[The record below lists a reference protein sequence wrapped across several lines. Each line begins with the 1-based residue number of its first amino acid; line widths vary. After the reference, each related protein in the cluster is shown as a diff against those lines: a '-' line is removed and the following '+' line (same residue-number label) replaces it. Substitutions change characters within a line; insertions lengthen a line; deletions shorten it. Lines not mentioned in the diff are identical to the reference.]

1 MHKPVLGVLG
11 GVGPLATAY
20 FMELVIK
27 KTPAERDQDN
37 IPMIVFNDPQIPDRT
52 AYILDHANPDPLPE
66 MKRVVLWLERAGA
79 DYIAIPCNTAHYFY
93 EQIAEEASVPVLNIM
108 RETTARIVETH
119 GHQATIGLLATD
131 GTLSSGV
138 FQSYLA
144 DAGLSVMAP
153 DEEDQRSIVMPLIYD
168 RIKRNLPYDP
178 MPLLD
183 LARRMHDNGCD
194 AVIVGCTELSVV
206 YQDLANPPAYLIDAM
221 DVLADRCV
229 SFYLERRPANRPRT
243 DVRMPASGNL
253 SATAGAKVTNME
265 TIPAPAI

>member
-27 KTPAERDQDN
+27 KTPASCDQDN

-52 AYILDHANPDPLPE
+52 AYILDGGNPNPLPE
-66 MKRVVLWLERAGA
+66 MTRVVLWLERAGA
-79 DYIAIPCNTAHYFY
+79 DFIAIPCNTAHYFY
-93 EQIAEEASVPVLNIM
+93 EQIAESATVPVLNIM
-108 RETTARIVETH
+108 RETTARIVEMH
-119 GHQATIGLLATD
+119 GEHATIGLLATD

-138 FQSYLA
+138 FQSYLS

-153 DEEDQRSIVMPLIYD
+153 IYD
-168 RIKRNLPYDP
+168 RVKRNLPYDP
-178 MPLLD
+178 TAFLD
-183 LARRMHDNGCD
+183 LARRMHENGCD

-206 YQDLANPPAYLIDAM
+206 YQDLTHKPDYLIDSM

-229 SFYLERRPANRPRT
+229 SYYLEHHR
-243 DVRMPASGNL
+243 
-253 SATAGAKVTNME
+253 
-265 TIPAPAI
+265 

>member
-27 KTPAERDQDN
+27 RTPAMCDQDN

-52 AYILDHANPDPLPE
+52 AYILDRTKPDPLPE
-66 MKRVVLWLERAGA
+66 MVKVVRWLEDAGA

-93 EQIAEEASVPVLNIM
+93 DAIAERAHVPVMNIM
-108 RETTARIVETH
+108 KETSARIRETVDAGGRV
-119 GHQATIGLLATD
+119 GLLATD

-138 FQSYLA
+138 FQHYLSEA
-144 DAGLSVMAP
+144 RLTVVAP
-153 DEEDQRSIVMPLIYD
+153 TEREQRGVVMPLIYD
-168 RIKRNLPYDP
+168 RVKRNLPYDP
-178 MPLLD
+178 EPLLQV
-183 LARRMHDNGCD
+183 ARRLHEEEGCG

-206 YQDLANPPAYLIDAM
+206 YQDLDEKPSYLVDAM

-229 SFYLERRPANRPRT
+229 SRYLAERERVEAER
-243 DVRMPASGNL
+243 
-253 SATAGAKVTNME
+253 
-265 TIPAPAI
+265 

>member
-52 AYILDHANPDPLPE
+52 AFILDRTQPDPLPE
-66 MKRVVLWLERAGA
+66 MERVVLCSKTPARTTSPSPATPRTSFTSRSTRWPCARAQHHA
-79 DYIAIPCNTAHYFY
+79 RDDVAHRRG
-93 EQIAEEASVPVLNIM
+93 V
-108 RETTARIVETH
+108 RRARDHRPARDRRHLT
-119 GHQATIGLLATD
+119 
-131 GTLSSGV
+131 SGV
-138 FQSYLA
+138 FQNYLSE
-144 DAGLSVMAP
+144 AGLSVVAP
-153 DEEDQRSIVMPLIYD
+153 SDEDQAKIVMPLIYD

-178 MPLLD
+178 AELLD
-183 LARRMHDNGCD
+183 LAQRMHENGCD

-206 YQDLANPPAYLIDAM
+206 YQDLAVKPAYLIDAM

-229 SFYLERRPANRPRT
+229 RYYLEHHRDA
-243 DVRMPASGNL
+243 
-253 SATAGAKVTNME
+253 
-265 TIPAPAI
+265 